1 MKIVHE
7 TIIRPELGREIEVA
21 VLLDQLGAAYAAETG
36 YVEGY
41 TLDGLEEGR
50 LLARVSV
57 WNSKEAA
64 DHATK
69 LERVMDLRVQ
79 LESVADRGIGEA
91 LLDIVTER
99 LADPRQAVTA

>member
-7 TIIRPELGREIEVA
+7 TIVRPQLGREIEVA
-21 VLLDQLGAAYAAETG
+21 GLLDQLGAAYSAAPG
-36 YVEGY
+36 YMEGY
-41 TLDGLEEGR
+41 TLDGLEEGM

-69 LERVMDLRVQ
+69 LDRVMDLRVA

-99 LADPRQAVTA
+99 LADPRQAVIA